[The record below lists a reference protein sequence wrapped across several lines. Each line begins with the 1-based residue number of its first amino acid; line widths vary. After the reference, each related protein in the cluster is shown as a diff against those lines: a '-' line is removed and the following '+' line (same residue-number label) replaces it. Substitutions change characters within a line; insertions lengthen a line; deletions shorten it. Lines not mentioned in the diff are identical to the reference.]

1 VGHTIGIGNAYV
13 IYNLTRELCF
23 GGTLWMSEIKKILSE
38 IKGPEKLYS
47 RDTAIISRTQH
58 PFTEN
63 KGVYAWY
70 FKKKPHR
77 KITLENCHSVEW
89 KNQTLH
95 MLYVGIAPNSDVSN
109 QTLRKRI
116 QFHYKRNIYGSNLR
130 RSLASL
136 LKNEL
141 SLFSYRS
148 GKRNR
153 LRLCNDGEGKLS
165 EWIFK
170 NAFVTWSYVKQPW
183 QYEKEII
190 TSLYLP
196 LNLQYNQ
203 KHPFYDT
210 LSKKRK
216 KF

>member
-1 VGHTIGIGNAYV
+1 
-13 IYNLTRELCF
+13 
-23 GGTLWMSEIKKILSE
+23 MSEINRIISE
-38 IKGPEKLYS
+38 IKCPEKLYS
-47 RDTAIISRTQH
+47 RDEAIISRTQH
-58 PFTEN
+58 PFSEN
-63 KGVYAWY
+63 NGVYTWY

-77 KITLENCHSVEW
+77 KISLENCHSVEC

-95 MLYVGIAPNSDVSN
+95 MLYVGIAPHSDASK

-116 QFHYKRNIYGSNLR
+116 QTHYKRNIYGSTLR
-130 RSLASL
+130 RSLANL
-136 LKNEL
+136 LTNKL
-141 SLFSYRS
+141 SLSSYRS
-148 GKRNR
+148 GKGSR
-153 LRLCNDGEGKLS
+153 LRLCNDGEVRLS
-165 EWIFK
+165 KWMCK
-170 NAFVTWSYVKQPW
+170 NAFVAWSYVKQPW
-183 QYEKEII
+183 CYEKEII

>member
-1 VGHTIGIGNAYV
+1 
-13 IYNLTRELCF
+13 
-23 GGTLWMSEIKKILSE
+23 MSEINRILSE

-47 RDTAIISRTQH
+47 RDNAIISRKQH

-63 KGVYAWY
+63 NGVYAWY

-77 KITLENCHSVEW
+77 KISLEKCHSVEW
-89 KNQTLH
+89 KNQTLY
-95 MLYVGIAPNSDVSN
+95 MLYIGIAPNSDASK

-116 QFHYKRNIYGSNLR
+116 QSHYKRNIYGSTLR
-130 RSLASL
+130 RSLASS

-141 SLFSYRS
+141 SLSSYRS

-153 LRLCNDGEGKLS
+153 LRLSDDGEVKLS
-165 EWIFK
+165 KWMCN
-170 NAFVTWSYVKQPW
+170 NACVSWSYFKQPW
-183 QYEKEII
+183 LYEKEII
-190 TSLYLP
+190 ESLYLP

-203 KHPFYDT
+203 DHPFYDT

-216 KF
+216 KL